1 MSALRI
7 IPVTTAYETLY
18 AELLASIPAGNQWHR
33 ADVIVPNSFDPTPF
47 IIEGN
52 VGDVVQIYLNDAF
65 VTSITL
71 TSQAEQV
78 GIRLEHSKKNFIYV
92 RSAAGS
98 ALLLVVSANYATIL
112 KGYAE
117 DYFFN
122 VGVKFD
128 DAENQLNSEL
138 SLRSVE
144 HQIDFQ
150 EYLPPTR
157 SMRSLAGKMAVRALI
172 NESGSTRGVDDI
184 VAAAS
189 HTTPLVVPTTVDLF
203 TYEPSVYPVFSGAH
217 DEGGFEFHV
226 WTPNICVGTW
236 AAFIKLMD
244 NLGYD
249 IAELQSVSD
258 EKVSLAYLGRTES
271 HGFDFET
278 DACSITSLL
287 TQDCLPIVVSV
298 ALTIEAE
305 IAFCMWR
312 YPFDVVVESALGRP
326 RLDSRDVFAEVLAAG
341 AFTLDATGAVTGIVG
356 AAYATLA
363 QNPYSLILVTTV
375 GAPTTILS
383 ASLVSGTNYLV
394 LPAGLPSGSISVR
407 YVGALPFDS
416 GIPLDGA
423 EEADPLSDGWIGTP
437 LVDRFDGGHCL
448 DTMVPETSLYEDLEC
463 CFTSPAATLLT
474 ASLTSIDLTMPT
486 TVTAGFSA
494 FDVASMMAMV
504 EDGMALDDVFDGID
518 PVEDGGA

>member
-1 MSALRI
+1 MTALRI
-7 IPVTTAYETLY
+7 IPVTVAYEKFY
-18 AELLASIPAGNQWHR
+18 SDLLASIPAGNQWHR
-33 ADVIVPNSFDPTPF
+33 AEVVVPNSFDPTPF

-52 VGDVVQIYLNDAF
+52 VGDVVEVYVNDAF
-65 VTSITL
+65 VTSLTL
-71 TSQAEQV
+71 TSPSEQI
-78 GIRLEHSKKNFIYV
+78 GLNLEHSKKNFIYV

-98 ALLLVVSANYATIL
+98 DLTLVVSANYATLL

-117 DYFFN
+117 EFFFN

-128 DAENQLNSEL
+128 DAENQLNSQL

-157 SMRSLAGKMAVRALI
+157 SLRSLAGKMAVRALI

-189 HTTPLVVPTTVDLF
+189 HTTPLVVPTTVDLS

-244 NLGYD
+244 NVGSD
-249 IAELQSVSD
+249 IAELKSVSD
-258 EKVSLAYLGRTES
+258 EKVSLSYLGRRES
-271 HGFDFET
+271 HDFDFET
-278 DACSITSLL
+278 SACSIVNLL

-298 ALTIEAE
+298 ALLVESE
-305 IAFCMWR
+305 LAFCVWR
-312 YPFDVVVESALGRP
+312 YPFDVVVETSLGRP
-326 RLDSRDVFAEVLAAG
+326 RLDSRELYTDIFPVGSFS
-341 AFTLDATGAVTGIVG
+341 LDVTGSVTGFAG
-356 AAYATLA
+356 AAYASLA
-363 QNPYSLILVTTV
+363 QNPYSLMLVTTV
-375 GAPTTILS
+375 GSPTSILS
-383 ASLVSGTNYLV
+383 ASLAGGTDYIV
-394 LPAGLPSGSISVR
+394 IPSGIPTRTVIVR
-407 YVGALPFDS
+407 YIGAVPFDS
-416 GIPLDGA
+416 GIPLDNV

-437 LVDRFDGGHCL
+437 LVDRFDGGRCL
-448 DTMVPETSLYEDLEC
+448 DTMIPETSLYADLDC
-463 CFTSPAATLLT
+463 CFTSPAASLLT
-474 ASLTSIDLTMPT
+474 ATMTSIDLSITPT
-486 TVTAGFSA
+486 VMAGFSA
-494 FDVASMMAMV
+494 FSVASVMSMV
-504 EDGMALDDVFDGID
+504 EDGMLMEDVFDGVD